1 MSQSSTAVSADVPN
15 TSEPAGRDRD
25 EQLATYRRLVL
36 HELPERATRERWVV
50 HADHCLGRVVL
61 DHAVG
66 GCWYDVLGRSGPG
79 RRGPAF
85 ERLDD
90 DQLARAVALAER
102 IADGGDAVLR
112 PLDTQ
117 SRAWRGKPSR
127 ARR

>member
-1 MSQSSTAVSADVPN
+1 MTPSAVVSAGFPN
-15 TSEPAGRDRD
+15 TSEPARTDRD

-36 HELPERATRERWVV
+36 HELPGRAARERWVV

-112 PLDTQ
+112 PLNTQ
-117 SRAWRGKPSR
+117 SLAWRGKSSR

>member
-1 MSQSSTAVSADVPN
+1 MS
-15 TSEPAGRDRD
+15 DRD
-25 EQLATYRRLVL
+25 ALLARYRQLVL
-36 HELPERATRERWVV
+36 HELPERAARGRWVV

-66 GCWYDVLGRSGPG
+66 GCWYDVLGRSGTAG

-90 DQLARAVALAER
+90 AQLAHAVALAED

-112 PLDTQ
+112 PLDAQ
-117 SRAWRGKPSR
+117 SLAWRGKRPR
-127 ARR
+127 RGGGAARG